1 MSLALDR
8 PMGDNLKS
16 AAHINAGILLYLFL
30 SVVLL
35 LVITLSCKL
44 QSESPLGDH
53 FLDFWRIACALLV
66 DQCWKNECM

>member
-16 AAHINAGILLYLFL
+16 AAGNLLYLFL
-30 SVVLL
+30 SAVLH

-44 QSESPLGDH
+44 QSDFPFGDH

-66 DQCWKNECM
+66 D